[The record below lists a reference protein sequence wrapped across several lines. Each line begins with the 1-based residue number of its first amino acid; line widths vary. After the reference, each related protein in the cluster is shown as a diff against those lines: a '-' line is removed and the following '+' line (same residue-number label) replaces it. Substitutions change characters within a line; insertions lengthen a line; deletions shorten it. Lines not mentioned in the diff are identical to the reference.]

1 MAACRRLRRR
11 WPHCDLRVGGEAGN
25 GAASAI
31 RSARD
36 MLKSVEGLNLEFGAA
51 LTLPLRVGI
60 GIHSGPAVIA
70 RIGDAERG
78 MRLVALGDTV
88 RSPAGLRRQPR
99 ITCRLPDFRGG
110 GLQIRIDPAAPE
122 RQKPAHRGPRQAD
135 PAVLARR
142 RTGCGDDVSPILV
155 ASHVSRNVSG
165 HGWLTFT

>member
-1 MAACRRLRRR
+1 MNRFIQEMAQAAEA
-11 WPHCDLRVGGEAGN
+11 HGGRVDTFAADGLIAIFGLAGEAGN

-88 RSPAGLRRQPR
+88 SIAGRLEAATKDYLTDCLISEEAVYRSGL
-99 ITCRLPDFRGG
+99 TL
-110 GLQIRIDPAAPE
+110 
-122 RQKPAHRGPRQAD
+122 PRQSGKNLHIVGRD
-135 PAVLARR
+135 K
-142 RTGCGDDVSPILV
+142 PILLYSLEGEQ
-155 ASHVSRNVSG
+155 AAA
-165 HGWLTFT
+165 TT